1 MAEQETDRRDSGGC
15 VVMKSLDRAQGVV
28 EQQYG
33 HDGCGGL
40 RLSGMGSTCLSEDK
54 ELRKPSLIL
63 GRLEVKEAA
72 LVVGRG
78 RTDARSGLDS
88 KVRPCWC

>member
-1 MAEQETDRRDSGGC
+1 
-15 VVMKSLDRAQGVV
+15 MKSLDRAQGVV

-54 ELRKPSLIL
+54 ELQNPSLIL
-63 GRLEVKEAA
+63 GQLELKESA
-72 LVVGRG
+72 LVGEEG
-78 RTDARSGLDS
+78 TTGA
-88 KVRPCWC
+88 